1 VPRIPPGLPDPLRL
15 RLVAFAV
22 ELDELAEIARRVGAV
37 DVADAL
43 EAVRDAVVSG
53 LDRSGPL
60 C

>member
-1 VPRIPPGLPDPLRL
+1 MPRIPPGLPDPLRL